1 MNKENL
7 QKETLCI
14 KGGYNGET
22 LNSVTLPI
30 VQSTSYRFDSAEQ
43 VANLFDLKENGHIY
57 SRISNPTVAALEEKL
72 TALEDGVGA
81 VCVSSGQSAVLL
93 AVLNICKS
101 GDHVVSVSSVYGG
114 TFNLFNI
121 TLRNFGI
128 ETTFVDPYDSEDE
141 ILSKIQDNTKLI
153 FGETIGNPSLN
164 IFDFEKFSKIAKISN
179 IPLIIDNTTATPYL
193 FNPFKYGANI
203 VVHSTSKYIDGHSVA
218 LGGVIIDGGNFNWEN
233 RKFNELTEPDPSY
246 HGLKYVETFK
256 NSAYIVKLRVTLLR
270 DLGNAISPNN
280 AFLTNLGLETLHLR
294 MDRHSKNALALA
306 KFLQTHKNVEWVNYP
321 LLECNKDY
329 KIAKE
334 YLPKGASGIL
344 TFGVKGGVKS
354 ARKLISSLK
363 LIPLVV
369 HLGDV
374 RTTLIHPASTTHRQ
388 LSKEELKI
396 SGVSEDLVRVSVG
409 IENIDDI
416 ICDFKQALNKVGY

>member
-30 VQSTSYRFDSAEQ
+30 VQSTSYRFDTAEQ

-72 TALEDGVGA
+72 TVLEGGVGA

-114 TFNLFNI
+114 TFNLFNV
-121 TLRNFGI
+121 TLKTFGI
-128 ETTFVDPYDSEDE
+128 ETTFVDPYDSEEE
-141 ILSKIQDNTKLI
+141 ILSKVKSNTKLI
-153 FGETIGNPSLN
+153 FGETIGNPGLN
-164 IFDFEKFSKIAKISN
+164 IFDFRKFSKVANLAK

-193 FNPFKYGANI
+193 FNPFKHGAN
-203 VVHSTSKYIDGHSVA
+203 VVIHSTSKYADGHSVA
-218 LGGVIIDGGNFNWEN
+218 LGGAIIDGGNFDWANGN
-233 RKFNELTEPDPSY
+233 FPELTEPDPSY

-256 NSAYIVKLRVTLLR
+256 NLAYIVKLRVTLLR
-270 DLGNAISPNN
+270 DLGNTMSPNN

-294 MDRHSKNALALA
+294 MERHSENALALA
-306 KFLQTHKNVEWVNYP
+306 KFLKGHENVEWVNYP
-321 LLECNKDY
+321 LLEGHKDY
-329 KIAKE
+329 EVAKE

-344 TFGVKGGVKS
+344 TFGVKGGVEAAK
-354 ARKLISSLK
+354 KLINSLE
-363 LIPLVV
+363 IVPLVV

-374 RTTLIHPASTTHRQ
+374 RTTLLHPASTTHRQ

-396 SGVSEDLVRVSVG
+396 SGVSEDLIRVSVG

-416 ICDFKQALNKVGY
+416 IRDFKQGLDKVGC

>member
-30 VQSTSYRFDSAEQ
+30 VQSTSYRFDTTEQ

-72 TALEDGVGA
+72 TALEGGVGA

-114 TFNLFNI
+114 TFNLFNV
-121 TLRNFGI
+121 TLKTFGI
-128 ETTFVDPYDSEDE
+128 ETTFVDPYDSEEE
-141 ILSKIQDNTKLI
+141 ILSKVQDNTKLI

-164 IFDFEKFSKIAKISN
+164 IFNFKKFSKVASLSK

-193 FNPFKYGANI
+193 FNPFKHGANV
-203 VVHSTSKYIDGHSVA
+203 VVHSTSKYADGHSVA
-218 LGGVIIDGGNFNWEN
+218 VGGAIIDGGNFNWDN
-233 RKFNELTEPDPSY
+233 GKFKELTEPDPSY
-246 HGLKYVETFK
+246 HGLKYVETFG
-256 NSAYIVKLRVTLLR
+256 NSAYVVKLRVTLLR
-270 DLGNAISPNN
+270 DLGNTMSPNN

-294 MDRHSKNALALA
+294 MERHSKNALTLA
-306 KFLQTHKNVEWVNYP
+306 KFLQTHENVEWVNYP
-321 LLECNKDY
+321 LLESHKDY
-329 KIAKE
+329 ETAKE

-344 TFGVKGGVKS
+344 TFGVKGGVES
-354 ARKLISSLK
+354 AKKLINSLE
-363 LIPLVV
+363 LVPLVI

-374 RTTLIHPASTTHRQ
+374 RTTLLHPASTTHRQ

-409 IENIDDI
+409 IENIEDI
-416 ICDFKQALNKVGY
+416 IKDFKQGLDKVGC

>member
-30 VQSTSYRFDSAEQ
+30 VQSTSYRFDTAEQ

-72 TALEDGVGA
+72 TALEGGVGA
-81 VCVSSGQSAVLL
+81 ICVSSGQSAVLL

-114 TFNLFNI
+114 TFNLFNV
-121 TLRNFGI
+121 TLKTFGI
-128 ETTFVDPYDSEDE
+128 ETTFVSPDASEEE
-141 ILSKIQDNTKLI
+141 ILSKVQGNTKLI
-153 FGETIGNPSLN
+153 FGETVGNPGLN
-164 IFDFEKFSKIAKISN
+164 IFDFKKFSKVAKSVN

-193 FNPFKYGANI
+193 FNPFKHGANI
-203 VVHSTSKYIDGHSVA
+203 VVHSTSKYADGHSVA
-218 LGGVIIDGGNFNWEN
+218 LGGAIIDGGNFDWGNG
-233 RKFNELTEPDPSY
+233 RFKELTEPDPSY
-246 HGLKYVETFK
+246 HGLKYVETFG

-270 DLGNAISPNN
+270 DLGNTMSPNN

-294 MDRHSKNALALA
+294 MERHSQNALALA

-321 LLECNKDY
+321 LLEDHKDY
-329 KIAKE
+329 DVAKE
-334 YLPKGASGIL
+334 YFPKGASGIL
-344 TFGVKGGVKS
+344 TFGVKGGVAS
-354 ARKLISSLK
+354 AKKLINSLE
-363 LIPLVV
+363 IVPLVV

-374 RTTLIHPASTTHRQ
+374 RTTLLHPASTTHRQ
-388 LSKEELKI
+388 LSKEELI
-396 SGVSEDLVRVSVG
+396 ASGVSEDLIRVSVG

-416 ICDFKQALNKVGY
+416 IKDFKQGLDKVGC